1 MSSVIILM
9 GVSGCVKTTS
19 VKKVASQLQLP
30 FFDGDDFHLV
40 TNITKMEQQI
50 PLNDE
55 DRKPWLHTLTENL
68 NKGVET
74 SGAVLASSALK
85 KTYRQLL
92 TTHTN
97 PIDWIYLSGSYHTIK
112 HRLEQREEH
121 FMKASLLEAQFD
133 VLEVPSHRIH
143 IDISVNPDH
152 IVSKIIEKFT

>member
-40 TNITKMEQQI
+40 TNTTKMKQQI

-143 IDISVNPDH
+143 IDISVNSDH
-152 IVSKIIEKFT
+152 IVSKIIAKFT

>member
-40 TNITKMEQQI
+40 TNTTKMKQQI

-152 IVSKIIEKFT
+152 IVSKIIAKFT